1 MVKRGSRPTLK
12 SSLSRYLPAIA
23 ILAIAVWYGRSRS
36 GPDLV
41 PLLHEIFPGASRF
54 EQSEGIYAAYSIEN
68 SLVGWAATG
77 SGSGFG
83 GPMVVLVGLDTTG
96 NVVGG
101 RVVEQRETPIFFR
114 MVRAPA
120 FFAETVGTHFTEINY
135 NYGEIVGVTG
145 ATMSS
150 EAIISG
156 VRDAVTSVAGPG
168 FNVHIPLPE
177 KPFEFGILELIIL
190 LLFVTAVATRRF
202 RGRSADLIRWSSQV
216 TGLVVIGFWKNSPI
230 TVAKITALMSG
241 YFPDIRSNLDLYLLT
256 GGFLF
261 TVLIM
266 GRSIYCTHVC
276 PFGSVQQFINLI
288 GGKRIKFPRWA
299 SRLMTGARDV
309 IVFSVIVAALAMAQ
323 PALASYEPFAALFA
337 LRGTVLQWFLLFI
350 VMVASLFIQRPW
362 CNFFC
367 PVRCCDRVVKD
378 MRKRFTGFVEVESIE
393 CD

>member
-1 MVKRGSRPTLK
+1 MKRGSRPTLK

-23 ILAIAVWYGRSRS
+23 ILAIAVWYGKSKS
-36 GPDLV
+36 GPDLE
-41 PLLHEIFPGASRF
+41 PLLHEIFPGASGF
-54 EQSEGIYAAYSIEN
+54 EQIEGIYAAYSVEN
-68 SLVGWAATG
+68 SLLGWAATG

-96 NVVGG
+96 SVVGG
-101 RVVEQRETPIFFR
+101 RVVEHRETPLFFR

-120 FFAETVGTHFTEINY
+120 FFAQTAGTHFTEINY
-135 NYGEIVGVTG
+135 IYGEIVGVTG

-156 VRDAVTSVAGPG
+156 VRNAIASVAGPR
-168 FNVHIPLPE
+168 FNIRIQRPE
-177 KPFEFGILELIIL
+177 KPFEFGILELVIL
-190 LLFVTAVATRRF
+190 LLFVFAAATTRF
-202 RGRSADLIRWSSQV
+202 RGRSADLVRWSSQV

-241 YFPDIRSNLDLYLLT
+241 YFPDIRSNLALYLLI

-276 PFGSVQQFINLI
+276 PFGAAQQLINLI

-323 PALASYEPFAALFA
+323 PTLASYEPFAALFA
-337 LRGTVLQWFLLFI
+337 LKGTVLQWFLLFI

-367 PVRCCDRVVKD
+367 PVRSCERVVKD
-378 MRKRFTGFVEVESIE
+378 MRKRVTGPVVAQGIE